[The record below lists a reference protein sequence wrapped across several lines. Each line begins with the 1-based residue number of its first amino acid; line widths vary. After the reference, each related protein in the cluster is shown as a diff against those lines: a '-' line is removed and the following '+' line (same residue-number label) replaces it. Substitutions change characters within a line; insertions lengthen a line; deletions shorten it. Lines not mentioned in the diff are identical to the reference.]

1 MCTKLTVTIESQN
14 YPPFWHAFRT
24 HAGDCKANISD
35 KYPPLG
41 LSAVSKALHFLE
53 KTFHSKLSP
62 KCFWSLTM
70 ARKPQR
76 YITVKKTAMIFFIST
91 GIFAS
96 EPMTLPEI
104 EHVSFLVE
112 HAQTFFAGEGFS
124 KLFDWSNPVRPN
136 RWSLVGAHK
145 CVFWGT
151 SGIHFV
157 SPLIQPLYQRLDW
170 RTPNRSKLPSICEWY
185 KDL

>member
-1 MCTKLTVTIESQN
+1 MCTKLTVSIESQN

-62 KCFWSLTM
+62 KCFLISYYGEKTTTLSLS
-70 ARKPQR
+70 
-76 YITVKKTAMIFFIST
+76 KKTALIFFIST

-96 EPMTLPEI
+96 EPMTLREI
-104 EHVSFLVE
+104 DHVSFLVK
-112 HAQTFFAGEGFS
+112 HAQTFFAGEPPS
-124 KLFDWSNPVRPN
+124 QALPPVPRASPSPPPP
-136 RWSLVGAHK
+136 RL
-145 CVFWGT
+145 T
-151 SGIHFV
+151 SFTI
-157 SPLIQPLYQRLDW
+157 I
-170 RTPNRSKLPSICEWY
+170 N
-185 KDL
+185 

>member
-1 MCTKLTVTIESQN
+1 MCTKLTVSIESQN

-76 YITVKKTAMIFFIST
+76 YHCQKNSHYLFHLNRHFCLRANDIARNRSRVIFSRACADIFRRWTAIVVQRIHACASVPDNTELNRVVWTYTVLSNDRFRKRDKGA
-91 GIFAS
+91 GIN
-96 EPMTLPEI
+96 I
-104 EHVSFLVE
+104 
-112 HAQTFFAGEGFS
+112 S
-124 KLFDWSNPVRPN
+124 KLKITTA
-136 RWSLVGAHK
+136 SLL
-145 CVFWGT
+145 F
-151 SGIHFV
+151 
-157 SPLIQPLYQRLDW
+157 LDE
-170 RTPNRSKLPSICEWY
+170 RQT
-185 KDL
+185 